1 MIFVLFNLLKNS
13 LYYKA
18 KIDIWL
24 ETSNQ
29 ANFLHFKDYGTGIEQ
44 DKINH
49 IFDDFFT
56 SDKKGGTG
64 LGLPFCKKVIL
75 AFGGDISCKSIEGE
89 FTEFVLS
96 FKNK

>member
-1 MIFVLFNLLKNS
+1 L
-13 LYYKA
+13 
-18 KIDIWL
+18 
-24 ETSNQ
+24 T
-29 ANFLHFKDYGTGIEQ
+29 HQ

-56 SDKKGGTG
+56 SGKKGGTG